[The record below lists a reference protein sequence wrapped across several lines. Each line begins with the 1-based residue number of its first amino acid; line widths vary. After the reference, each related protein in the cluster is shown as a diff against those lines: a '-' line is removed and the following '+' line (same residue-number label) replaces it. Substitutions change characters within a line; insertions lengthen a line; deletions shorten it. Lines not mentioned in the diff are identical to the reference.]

1 MSTTPPTISE
11 VYDELREEWETLGL
25 MSYHGTGIGIFY
37 ADLTREDID
46 SIRALLRRAG
56 AAIEGLS

>member
-1 MSTTPPTISE
+1 MSSAAQSPPTIAE
-11 VYDELREEWETLGL
+11 VYDELREEYDTLGML
-25 MSYHGTGIGIFY
+25 SYTGGQ

-46 SIRALLRRAG
+46 SIRALLRRTG